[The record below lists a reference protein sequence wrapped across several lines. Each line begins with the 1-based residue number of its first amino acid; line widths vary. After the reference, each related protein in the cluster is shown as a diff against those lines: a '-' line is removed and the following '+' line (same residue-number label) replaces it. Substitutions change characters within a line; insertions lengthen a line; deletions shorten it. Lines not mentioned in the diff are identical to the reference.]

1 MPIGFDSGDFGGG
14 SEDRTDWQ
22 NKLDPWGDVREP
34 DPAVELGYW
43 AWVEIARRT
52 LVPEV
57 WTRWATVEDERVC
70 PECGPLDG
78 LVWPAG
84 EGPAPPLHVNCRCAR
99 VHAFTLWRVRE
110 TTGWEL
116 RWIAG

>member
-1 MPIGFDSGDFGGG
+1 M
-14 SEDRTDWQ
+14 ER
-22 NKLDPWGDVREP
+22 RE
-34 DPAVELGYW
+34 
-43 AWVEIARRT
+43 

-57 WTRWATVEDERVC
+57 WTRWATREDERVC

-78 LVWPAG
+78 LVWPDG

-99 VHAFTLWRVRE
+99 VHAFTRWRVRA

-116 RWIAG
+116 RWIAGG